1 VFQGSVGRQS
11 SSRWIYL
18 AVGCMSASLLFT
30 ICFVA
35 DCWLLL
41 AVVDR
46 IMALGIACVL
56 RYPSKIPTA

>member
-1 VFQGSVGRQS
+1 
-11 SSRWIYL
+11 
-18 AVGCMSASLLFT
+18 MSASLLFT